1 MGADSAVR
9 ILYRKEIESAEDK
22 DLVMKKR
29 VEEFRDK
36 FVNPYYASSRQQIDI
51 VIRPQETRPQLI
63 RALDI
68 LKNKKSVSIAKKHG
82 NIPL

>member
-1 MGADSAVR
+1 MIS
-9 ILYRKEIESAEDK
+9 
-22 DLVMKKR
+22 LVMKKR
-29 VEEFRDK
+29 VEQFRDK
-36 FVNPYYASSRQQIDI
+36 FANPYYASSTSRQQIDI